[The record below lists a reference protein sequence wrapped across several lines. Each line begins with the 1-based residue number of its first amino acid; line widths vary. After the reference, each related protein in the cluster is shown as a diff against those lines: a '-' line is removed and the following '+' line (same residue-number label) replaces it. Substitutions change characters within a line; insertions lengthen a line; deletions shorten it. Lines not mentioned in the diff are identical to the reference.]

1 VRNELQAGLIAPHKF
16 VEMTRNPRAFMPK
29 EAVDERR
36 RAKERADALR
46 KKVKEAV
53 TYEIHKYNDI
63 HCEDVDDGQ
72 GNTVTRAGALRFKGI
87 VAAAMDELM
96 KSPESDDGKT
106 AGEGKGDD
114 ESPRAQLDSPLHQP
128 LPPETPTNL
137 DPLRYG
143 GGGGGH
149 PSCTVAPA
157 ATFSP
162 LRPSPLNE
170 DDSEVGGY
178 DELQPQLSLQGDA
191 KGDGKHVRGG
201 KAIRASNGGAEPE
214 EDEEDD
220 DAYSDAAA
228 GSPITT
234 ITDAITDY
242 GPDLCEFCD
251 EDASECDDGDD
262 RRKELPSSAAAAAAG
277 SSSQMDVKFDVI
289 VVANKKCLEA
299 VEKATGKMLP
309 RPAKWRKKIRIRIQ
323 LYVSAVCFT
332 AMIMT
337 NIPWTTTTLTT
348 MIDDNDDD
356 DDDDDD
362 DDNTGEQEIFS
373 KNTLC

>member
-1 VRNELQAGLIAPHKF
+1 
-16 VEMTRNPRAFMPK
+16 MTRNPRAFMPK
-29 EAVDERR
+29 EA
-36 RAKERADALR
+36 
-46 KKVKEAV
+46 VKEAV

-72 GNTVTRAGALRFKGI
+72 GNTVTRAGALRFKG
-87 VAAAMDELM
+87 VVTAAMDELM
-96 KSPESDDGKT
+96 KSPERDDGKT
-106 AGEGKGDD
+106 A
-114 ESPRAQLDSPLHQP
+114 A
-128 LPPETPTNL
+128 ETPTNL